1 MTELTIE
8 QANKMHYIDWVKHFK
23 PDWTD
28 EQCEFYLWEY
38 TCFPFGFKETIKQ
51 LNEQLLNKHY
61 EIDNLNFNGAAIIGG
76 NLSSSKKATSKKS
89 H

>member
-8 QANKMHYIDWVKHFK
+8 MANQMPYINWVKHFK

-38 TCFPFGFKETIKQ
+38 TCFPFGFKDVIKQ

-61 EIDNLNFNGAAIIGG
+61 ENSNLNFNGAAIISG
-76 NLSSSKKATSKKS
+76 NIPSAKKATSKKS

>member
-1 MTELTIE
+1 MEELTLSMANDMTYIE
-8 QANKMHYIDWVKHFK
+8 WVKHFK

-38 TCFPFGFKETIKQ
+38 TCFPFTFKDVIKQ
-51 LNEQLLNKHY
+51 LNEQLLNTHY
-61 EIDNLNFNGAAIIGG
+61 EIDNLNFNSAAIIGG